1 MKIHIMCAYG
11 GEPALIGLGLSYGLT
26 TPYAYWDDV
35 PEETKQRLYKIA
47 EKLCVRD
54 GGENKFLRQIIYYW
68 SVEAPRFWWCEA
80 DTYKVATVAQSASTM
95 HTIMHRE
102 LTQDDFEYGISPAYL
117 DYLNSVI
124 AEYRA
129 SRDEEL
135 FLELKN
141 GLPEGF
147 LQRRIWSL
155 SLANMKNIYH
165 QRRHHRL
172 PQWQQ
177 VCQAF
182 VEETP
187 IWLRGIYGEN

>member
-54 GGENKFLRQIIYYW
+54 SGENKFLRQVIYYW

-129 SRDEEL
+129 SKDEEL

-147 LQRRIWSL
+147 LQRRVWSL
-155 SLANMKNIYH
+155 SLANMKNIYA
-165 QRRHHRL
+165 QRKNHRL
-172 PQWQQ
+172 PQWHQ

-187 IWLRGIYGEN
+187 IWLRGIYGQD